1 MVEQGRY
8 AQKGYSYQKDF
19 YTLLVAK
26 MDISKDIGCV
36 EIEKIF
42 SEAEKKI
49 KVYNKKYKKNIAIQK
64 IPANKKNMVTNG
76 GSER

>member
-26 MDISKDIGCV
+26 MYISKDI
-36 EIEKIF
+36 
-42 SEAEKKI
+42 
-49 KVYNKKYKKNIAIQK
+49 
-64 IPANKKNMVTNG
+64 
-76 GSER
+76 

>member
-19 YTLLVAK
+19 CTLLVAK
-26 MDISKDIGCV
+26 MDVSEDIKCV
-36 EIEKIF
+36 ELEKIF

-49 KVYNKKYKKNIAIQK
+49 KRIINI
-64 IPANKKNMVTNG
+64 
-76 GSER
+76 

>member
-26 MDISKDIGCV
+26 MDISKV
-36 EIEKIF
+36 LTVWKL
-42 SEAEKKI
+42 KKFFQSR
-49 KVYNKKYKKNIAIQK
+49 KKD
-64 IPANKKNMVTNG
+64 
-76 GSER
+76 